1 VLRGNHPARVD
12 DKGRIKIPNGFLQLL
27 DANYGPEVFVTS
39 LSGHNVRV
47 YPMEVWTE
55 LERKLQTIPGA
66 HPSKTRFLDRVHFFG
81 QATTRDKQGRLLIPS
96 LLRET
101 AQMSGSVDVLGK
113 YNFLEI
119 WNHER
124 FVEKLKG
131 EPFTEEDGH
140 ALAEFGI

>member
-12 DKGRIKIPNGFLQLL
+12 EKGRIKIPNGFLQLL

-39 LSGHNVRV
+39 LSGTNVRV

-55 LERKLQTIPGA
+55 LERKLETIPGS
-66 HPSKTRFLDRVHFFG
+66 HPSKMRFLDRVHFFG
-81 QATTRDKQGRLLIPS
+81 QATTRDKQGRFVIPA
-96 LLRET
+96 LLRDA
-101 AQMSGSVDVLGK
+101 AQMTGAVDVLGK

-124 FVEKLKG
+124 FVEKLKS